1 MDATAHLIG
10 LGHQRIGF
18 IAGTPEAS
26 AAHQRMAGYRAALQ
40 AAGIEWTR
48 NSSATGATSPDHPA
62 DVRSRA
68 MSGGTRLTDAFV
80 AAAQARLL
88 ARIDGTA
95 PDHELIWCDYFLLE
109 ALARRQGR

>member
-40 AAGIEWTR
+40 AAGIEV
-48 NSSATGATSPDHPA
+48 DE
-62 DVRSRA
+62 
-68 MSGGTRLTDAFV
+68 
-80 AAAQARLL
+80 
-88 ARIDGTA
+88 
-95 PDHELIWCDYFLLE
+95 ELIRD
-109 ALARRQGR
+109 GRYQP

>member
-1 MDATAHLIG
+1 
-10 LGHQRIGF
+10 
-18 IAGTPEAS
+18 
-26 AAHQRMAGYRAALQ
+26 
-40 AAGIEWTR
+40 
-48 NSSATGATSPDHPA
+48 
-62 DVRSRA
+62 

-109 ALARRQGR
+109 ALARQQGR